1 MTILVSSWESV
12 SAQTIVNCFRKAG
25 ITSEAQSAAIT
36 NADDPFTD
44 LKESLEQL
52 QAVDSDMVPE
62 GVTPE
67 SVVNVD
73 NDVITMAPMITDD
86 DILTSVKK
94 IQQEESDGDDEDE
107 EEVAPK
113 RPSRIQVE
121 SAIDVIRNA
130 ALYSSN
136 GRGYESHH

>member
-1 MTILVSSWESV
+1 
-12 SAQTIVNCFRKAG
+12 
-25 ITSEAQSAAIT
+25 
-36 NADDPFTD
+36 
-44 LKESLEQL
+44 
-52 QAVDSDMVPE
+52 MVPE

-73 NDVITMAPMITDD
+73 NDVITTAPMITDD
-86 DILTSVKK
+86 DILTSVKT
-94 IQQEESDGDDEDE
+94 QQEESDGDDEDE

-113 RPSRIQVE
+113 WPSRFQVQ

-136 GRGYESHH
+136 GEDMSLTINKFEKLFTEERFKSAKQKEISDFFKRVWLKKTV